1 MPSLFDLPA
10 QALAKAQRLADRGS
24 AELHYLAKMIESG
37 AFRLE
42 PPQKNLIGMVADIRR
57 WGGEIGMVPA
67 LNARRTP
74 NKAAIVDDE
83 GSMTFKELDDAANAV
98 ANALL
103 AKGVTG
109 GDGGGGHPGPEPPLV
124 RDRELRRGTGR
135 RPDDHAQ
142 HGVLRAADPGRVRA

>member
-42 PPQKNLIGMVADIRR
+42 PPQNLIGMVADIRR
-57 WGGEIGMVPA
+57 WGEIGMVPA

-74 NKAAIVDDE
+74 TKAAIIDDE

-103 AKGVTG
+103 AKVSPVATG
-109 GDGGGGHPGPEPPLV
+109 WPSWPGTTA
-124 RDRELRRGTGR
+124 GS
-135 RPDDHAQ
+135 
-142 HGVLRAADPGRVRA
+142 